1 MPRLFSVL
9 LMLPFLI
16 GCSGK
21 TEPGNDEN
29 PAKSRTES
37 DSGQPEG
44 TKLKFPSPT
53 TDEQLAEKLKGWAN
67 AATSLFLANSKI
79 TDAGLAHLKGLE
91 NLKSLNL
98 VWTKIT
104 DEGLVHLK
112 GLTNLEKL
120 YLSVTKITDAG
131 LIHLKGLTKLKLL
144 NLLFCKITDAG
155 LLHLKGPGKLENLN
169 LLGTKVTDAGVKSL
183 KKALPDC
190 KIRH

>member
-1 MPRLFSVL
+1 MQLVLIAL

-44 TKLKFPSPT
+44 TKLKFPSST

-79 TDAGLAHLKGLE
+79 TDAGLAHLKGLVTMKE
-91 NLKSLNL
+91 LDLDGCE
-98 VWTKIT
+98 IT
-104 DEGLVHLK
+104 DAGLVHLK
-112 GLTNLEKL
+112 GLSNLKKVI
-120 YLSVTKITDAG
+120 LSVTKITDAG
-131 LIHLKGLTKLKLL
+131 
-144 NLLFCKITDAG
+144 
-155 LLHLKGPGKLENLN
+155 
-169 LLGTKVTDAGVKSL
+169 VKSL
-183 KKALPDC
+183 QKSLPGC
-190 KIRH
+190 KIKH